1 MAKTFAYSHKTAK
14 FTKVFSF
21 ESFLLY
27 GILFFYSHELH
38 LLRYN
43 INILLQVPDL
53 DAIVG
58 AVGSGGFMAGVCV
71 AAKVEEHSVDL

>member
-1 MAKTFAYSHKTAK
+1 MSHQ
-14 FTKVFSF
+14 
-21 ESFLLY
+21 FLLLKADWGQRY
-27 GILFFYSHELH
+27 YILACK
-38 LLRYN
+38 

-71 AAKVEEHSVDL
+71 AAKVEEQSVNL